1 MNLVKIGVIVNTHGL
16 RGTLKV
22 KSFTDFNEMRFQKGN
37 QLFIDFKGE
46 KLPIT
51 VTKFKI
57 VKGIV
62 HLDVEEYKHINE
74 IEKFKSSDLYISEEM
89 IHELDDDEFYF
100 TELIGMDVYEKDT
113 NIGTCIDVLEL
124 PQGELL
130 VVKRKSLKNALIPF
144 RKEFV
149 ENVDKD
155 KGTIHI
161 ISMEG
166 LLWG

>member
-1 MNLVKIGVIVNTHGL
+1 
-16 RGTLKV
+16 
-22 KSFTDFNEMRFQKGN
+22 
-37 QLFIDFKGE
+37 
-46 KLPIT
+46 
-51 VTKFKI
+51 
-57 VKGIV
+57 
-62 HLDVEEYKHINE
+62 
-74 IEKFKSSDLYISEEM
+74 
-89 IHELDDDEFYF
+89 
-100 TELIGMDVYEKDT
+100 MDVYEKDT

-161 ISMEG
+161 FKIAVGENKKSKLSMMGGISNYFGSE
-166 LLWG
+166 WSFC

>member
-1 MNLVKIGVIVNTHGL
+1 MEYISIGKITNTHGL
-16 RGTLKV
+16 KGTLKV

-89 IHELDDDEFYF
+89 ME
-100 TELIGMDVYEKDT
+100 
-113 NIGTCIDVLEL
+113 LEL
-124 PQGELL
+124 LPSNLNNLL
-130 VVKRKSLKNALIPF
+130 SILFILKYSFLLLYDLNHIYLQKNCFFFLIQLLSYGFEQEKSKFISYPPF
-144 RKEFV
+144 RNRV
-149 ENVDKD
+149 
-155 KGTIHI
+155 
-161 ISMEG
+161 
-166 LLWG
+166 